1 MCVCVRARSLRRSGR
16 NATLVYNALRV
27 GPSELREKRV
37 SQHEI
42 AIEGW
47 KSTRHEQSRGTA
59 GGVAEVSGD
68 AS

>member
-1 MCVCVRARSLRRSGR
+1 MYVHARARDQVAG
-16 NATLVYNALRV
+16 NATFVYNALRV

-42 AIEGW
+42 TIEGW

-59 GGVAEVSGD
+59 GGVGAEVSGD